1 MRPAPLR
8 CGRPGAPSSL
18 PKHPGASARQRRLW
32 LVSSKNPSGIS
43 RRPCAASPALM
54 SSCRRLPM
62 NMPTSPARN
71 GWCGQRVKRCAPSRH
86 PGRVTMTQ
94 TFTLPDLGEGIH
106 EAEIQDICVA
116 VGDAVHEDQIILV
129 LETDKAVV
137 EVPSPYSG
145 IVGDIRVAVGNVV
158 HVGEVLMTFGDGTAA
173 TTADQGPPQRRGQP
187 KTSPAAS
194 ALAPVA
200 SSAPPTP
207 PTSPP
212 GAPWLAGPV
221 PA

>member
-8 CGRPGAPSSL
+8 CGRPGAPS
-18 PKHPGASARQRRLW
+18 
-32 LVSSKNPSGIS
+32 
-43 RRPCAASPALM
+43 
-54 SSCRRLPM
+54 
-62 NMPTSPARN
+62 
-71 GWCGQRVKRCAPSRH
+71 RH
-86 PGRVTMTQ
+86 TGRVTMTQ

-106 EAEIQDICVA
+106 EAEIQDIRVA

-173 TTADQGPPQRRGQP
+173 TTADQGPPQRRGQRG
-187 KTSPAAS
+187 TLPAAS
-194 ALAPVA
+194 APAPVA
-200 SSAPPTP
+200 SPAPPTP

-212 GAPWLAGPV
+212 GAPRLAGPV
-221 PA
+221 PASPATRRLARTLGVDLHQVSASGPAGRVTAEDVRVFAQSNG